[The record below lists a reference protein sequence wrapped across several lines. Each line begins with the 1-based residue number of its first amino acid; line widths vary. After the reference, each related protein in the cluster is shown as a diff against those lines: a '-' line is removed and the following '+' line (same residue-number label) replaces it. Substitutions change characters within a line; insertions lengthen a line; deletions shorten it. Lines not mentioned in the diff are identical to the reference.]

1 MVDAIKDMRKSF
13 VWAPGGGSCSAI
25 DISIPT
31 AFSGFMNDRFFGS
44 NQLES
49 NRMGIHRASL
59 FVGEIN
65 SSVQNRPR
73 HDASILSVVYLQADR
88 QRSISHGL
96 P

>member
-1 MVDAIKDMRKSF
+1 MVDAIKDVRRSF
-13 VWAPGGGSCSAI
+13 VGAPGGGSCSAI
-25 DISIPT
+25 VVSIST
-31 AFSGFMNDRFFGS
+31 GLRGFVNDRIFSS

-49 NRMGIHRASL
+49 NRTGIHRASL
-59 FVGEIN
+59 FVGEIY